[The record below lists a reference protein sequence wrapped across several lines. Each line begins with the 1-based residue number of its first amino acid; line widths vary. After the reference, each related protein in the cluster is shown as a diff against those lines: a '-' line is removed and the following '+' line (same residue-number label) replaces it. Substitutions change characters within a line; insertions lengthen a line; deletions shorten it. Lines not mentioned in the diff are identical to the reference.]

1 MTTDP
6 KLVDVAKAAGVSY
19 RQADYW
25 VRHHYVESYL
35 APHDHA
41 FTISGV
47 QRRALPGKNAGSGY
61 VRHLTPDEAHI
72 FHLLAALVDMGMNA
86 APAAPLARQLAE
98 TPHIPVVRGSVAIS
112 VID

>member
-25 VRHHYVESYL
+25 ANHGYVESYL
-35 APHDHA
+35 AGHP
-41 FTISGV
+41 GWE
-47 QRRALPGKNAGSGY
+47 QRPVTKRSGSGY
-61 VRHLTPDEAHI
+61 VRHLTVHEATV

-86 APAAPLARQLAE
+86 APAAPLARRLAE
-98 TPHIPVVRGSVAIS
+98 VPHLPVRVGSLAVS
-112 VID
+112 VVG